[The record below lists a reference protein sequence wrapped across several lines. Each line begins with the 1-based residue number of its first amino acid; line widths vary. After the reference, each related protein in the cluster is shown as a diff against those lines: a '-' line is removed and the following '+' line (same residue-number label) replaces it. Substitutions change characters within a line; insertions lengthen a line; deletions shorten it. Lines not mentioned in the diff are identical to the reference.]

1 MTSAQSLN
9 LTPADA
15 TALIQNQLL
24 EAQSAL
30 DRSELESALDS
41 LVSGLGL
48 ALQLGPAASEL
59 VLSKV
64 VAVARELARRDDA
77 SALAALGPALV
88 GLTQHVREA
97 GALPPTSVMHA
108 WAEVASDLGALIG
121 QVGLALTLGRSH
133 RAGMMGKARMRAA
146 LLDDA
151 TGDLFA
157 LASWLDRLGEES
169 KAE

>member
-1 MTSAQSLN
+1 MNLPQSVN

-15 TALIQNQLL
+15 TALVQKQIL

-30 DRSELESALDS
+30 ESSDLESALDS
-41 LVSGLGL
+41 LVSALGL

-59 VLSKV
+59 VLSEV
-64 VAVARELARRDDA
+64 VAIARRLARQGDA
-77 SALAALGPALV
+77 DALSALGPALV
-88 GLTQHVREA
+88 GLIQQVRVA

-108 WAEVASDLGALIG
+108 WAELASDLGALIG
-121 QVGLALTLGRSH
+121 QVGLALTVDRSH
-133 RAGMMGKARMRAA
+133 RATMMSNARMSAA

-157 LASWLDRLGEES
+157 LAAWLDWLRDDS